1 MSRRSYKIRIRD
13 RKNEETIGGYKSPKR
28 GVKINAKLLAFCFML
43 CAGIFFNCIVFSLK
57 AHCEPYIDSA
67 HGNTSYGVNRTGIS
81 SFNYSIGNCAH
92 CHEQHASI
100 GGAEPAPNTGDDAG
114 PDNYLLFK
122 DLWISPPQSNTFCFG
137 CHTDVSSVQS
147 SFSRTNYS
155 YSYWAGGDTT
165 LICPGSVYESFQFV
179 LNNGTSQ
186 SNCSSTNGSAHML
199 RNIRNYITNR
209 WNFPTDNTYTNPCSG
224 CHNPH
229 RAKRDTHTT
238 TGRTDGSGYLI
249 LSSVSR
255 PSQHSKDNNVWQLWG
270 DQSGERMID
279 YGGAIPY
286 QAPYRYNSTTAYEPD
301 GSTWTD
307 GRNLFDTV
315 TFCLDC
321 HQNALSSQ
329 RLGTTTAIDWSATG
343 DIHGLAP
350 TDCSC
355 DYGDKTSPYAES
367 TNYVLSCLDCHE
379 PHGSR
384 NEYLLR
390 PEINGTQIPIFGGSQ
405 Q

>member
-1 MSRRSYKIRIRD
+1 M
-13 RKNEETIGGYKSPKR
+13 IGG
-28 GVKINAKLLAFCFML
+28 V
-43 CAGIFFNCIVFSLK
+43 
-57 AHCEPYIDSA
+57 
-67 HGNTSYGVNRTGIS
+67 
-81 SFNYSIGNCAH
+81 
-92 CHEQHASI
+92 
-100 GGAEPAPNTGDDAG
+100 EPAPNAGDDAG

-137 CHTDVSSVQS
+137 CHTDIGSVQS

-165 LICPGSVYESFQFV
+165 LTCPDSIFESFQFV
-179 LNNGTSQ
+179 DNGGSSQVNCTS
-186 SNCSSTNGSAHML
+186 NTGSSHMI

-209 WNFPTDNTYTNPCSG
+209 WGFTSDNTQTNPCSG

-229 RAKRDTHTT
+229 RAQRDPHTIS
-238 TGRTDGSGYLI
+238 GRTDAGGNLI
-249 LSSVSR
+249 VSAVSR
-255 PSQHSKDNNVWQLWG
+255 PSRHSTDNKAWDIWG
-270 DQSGERMID
+270 DETSERMKD

-301 GSTWTD
+301 GSTIYTD

-321 HQNALSSQ
+321 HQNSLSSV
-329 RLGTTTAIDWSATG
+329 RLPSPTTAINWSASG

-350 TDCSC
+350 TECVC
-355 DYGDKTSPYAES
+355 DYGDKTPPYAES

-379 PHGSR
+379 PHGSE
-384 NEYLLR
+384 NEFLLR
-390 PEINGTQIPIFGGSQ
+390 PEINGNQIPTITTAQRWWYVCSACHQNLRDYPNPGDWTKHFGGILQIGPTNSCAGCHYHGATYATGSLSRCAGCPAQ
-405 Q
+405 KKIF